1 MLPSSGSSSAG
12 QSEKELLTLDIE
24 SLQTKGGSSST
35 NMIVAVSAAQ
45 TIDGSTGLTPESEL
59 SAEIIAGVRASGR
72 AEQDREESFDML
84 SLDFTEYSHRLA
96 GFNSALI
103 KLVYS
108 HIKYTRRAVR
118 HDIQGA
124 LELDITLLADG
135 SLIQVAMAE
144 SSGYSI
150 LDVVAVEAAQKA
162 LNSALLG
169 ELDPVAIAQ
178 YSNGGSLV
186 IPVQVNFIL
195 Q

>member
-1 MLPSSGSSSAG
+1 VLPSSGSSSAG